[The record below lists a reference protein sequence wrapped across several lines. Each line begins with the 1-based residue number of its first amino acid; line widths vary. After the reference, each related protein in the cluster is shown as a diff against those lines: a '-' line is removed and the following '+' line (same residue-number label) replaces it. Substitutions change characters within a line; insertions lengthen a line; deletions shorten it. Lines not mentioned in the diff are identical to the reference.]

1 MKDIEGLG
9 LVLKPWVSARARPD
23 VLGTVGWELGVNPPG
38 GWLKRETE
46 RFRRRLGSAVFAT
59 DDVVAFDD
67 RRNTE
72 AGAAIF
78 HTAFDANDF
87 A

>member
-1 MKDIEGLG
+1 VKDIEGLG
-9 LVLKPWVSARARPD
+9 LVLKPRMTPGGPD
-23 VLGTVGWELGVNPPG
+23 VLATVGWELGVNPPG